1 MDTKETLNYLRSP
14 EAVREQATFLFSLAK
29 QNKLEHFSFHE
40 EKIPDVIRYVENVI
54 KANYPTLEVPFH
66 SRWRHFNAGSVN
78 RTSDLDQKLS
88 GTTIEDIARAKIELA
103 IVSVLLDAG
112 AGDKWT
118 FKENETD
125 KTFSRSEGLAVA
137 SYHMFIDGGFSSD
150 PDYPLMVDPIGLS
163 NIDKKILSAYFQT
176 GPKNPMQGFDGRL
189 SLLHRLASNLQ
200 QQKPYFMAGETIR
213 LGGLFDYFDSVSA
226 NGKIS
231 ARKILTTILDALG
244 PIWPG
249 RISMQGKN
257 LGDVWRHSKI
267 PADGVALGH
276 IPFHKLSQWLTY
288 SIIEPIQESGL
299 EVTSLD
305 ELTGLAEYRNGGLML
320 DSGLI
325 SLKNPAVEKEKHKP
339 DSELIVEW
347 RALTVALLDTIAD
360 GIRKNLGKSALEL
373 PLVSILE
380 GGTWSAGRKI
390 ASEKRPGGNPPLTIV
405 SDGTVF

>member
-1 MDTKETLNYLRSP
+1 METKETLNYLRSP
-14 EAVREQATFLFSLAK
+14 EAVREQATYLLGLAK
-29 QNKLEHFSFHE
+29 KNQLEHFSFHE
-40 EKIPDVIRYVENVI
+40 EKIPDVVNYVEKVI

-66 SRWRHFNAGSVN
+66 SRWRHFNAGGVDRN
-78 RTSDLDQKLS
+78 AELDKKLS
-88 GTTIEDIARAKIELA
+88 GASPEDIARSKIELA

-112 AGDKWT
+112 AGDKWS
-118 FKENETD
+118 FKEEGTG
-125 KTFSRSEGLAVA
+125 KTYSRSEGLAVA
-137 SYHMFIDGGFSSD
+137 SFHMFVDGGFASD
-150 PDYPLMVDPIGLS
+150 PDTPFMVDQIGLS
-163 NIDKKILSAYFQT
+163 NIDKKMLSAYFQT
-176 GPKNPMQGFDGRL
+176 GPQNPMQGFDGRL
-189 SLLHRLASNLQ
+189 SLLHRLGNTLQ
-200 QQKPYFMAGETIR
+200 QQKTYFMAGQSIR

-231 ARKILTTILDALG
+231 ARKVLTTILDALG

-257 LGDVWRHSKI
+257 LGDVWKHSKI
-267 PADGVALGH
+267 PTDGPAIGH
-276 IPFHKLSQWLTY
+276 MPFHKLSQWLTY

-305 ELTGLAEYRNGGLML
+305 ELTGLAEYRNGGLMI

-325 SLKNPAVEKEKHKP
+325 SLKNPALEKEKHKP

-347 RALTVALLDTIAD
+347 RALTVALLDIIAD
-360 GIRKNLGKSALEL
+360 GIRKKLGKSSLEL
-373 PLVSILE
+373 PLVSVLE

-390 ASEKRPGGNPPLTIV
+390 AAEKRPGGNPPLTIV